1 VLALGPTVP
10 PPGTCEPAVLFG
22 RPPASTQLRTRQGNR
37 VDSNRCVAPE
47 ALNSAPIL
55 AGPETARH
63 EEGNVQQTQAVTGAI
78 RFVGL
83 DVHRRYAT
91 VAAVDSTQQ
100 VVLTAR
106 RIDFEDFDVWTRKHL
121 RPTDVVTLEATS
133 NAWHLYDLLVPLVAS
148 VTVANPIQVALIAK
162 SRVKTDPRDALTLA
176 RLLAAGMLPSV
187 WVPPVEVRELRALGG
202 HRRRL
207 IKQRTQ
213 ARNRLRA
220 VLFARNLFPPAGEA
234 FGPANRGWWEGL
246 DLPASEK
253 LRVRHD
259 LAILN
264 SLEPLIKQIEAE
276 LVRQSSLEPWAD
288 QVAFLVQLP
297 GIGVHNAML
306 LLAAIGDIRRFD
318 APHKLVGYAGL
329 GARVHSSGEEHYG
342 GRITKQGRRDIRSTM
357 VEAAWVAV
365 GSHPYWKELFERLA
379 IRVGRP
385 KAIVAIARKLLVVV
399 WHVLTKQVADREAMP
414 EQVAGKFLEWSWKL
428 GRVNR
433 AGLTSGA
440 FIRRELR
447 RLQLG
452 NNVTA
457 IARGKR
463 TFPIPLAEHAE
474 PVAG

>member
-1 VLALGPTVP
+1 VDA
-10 PPGTCEPAVLFG
+10 EPKFEVVSLEQN
-22 RPPASTQLRTRQGNR
+22 T
-37 VDSNRCVAPE
+37 
-47 ALNSAPIL
+47 
-55 AGPETARH
+55 AGD
-63 EEGNVQQTQAVTGAI
+63 VQT

-91 VAAVDSTQQ
+91 VAAVDSKQQ

-106 RIDFEDFDVWTRKHL
+106 RIDFEDFDVWIRKHL
-121 RPTDVVTLEATS
+121 RRTDVVTLEATS
-133 NAWHLYDLLVPLVAS
+133 NAWHLYDKLIPLVAS
-148 VTVANPIQVALIAK
+148 VTVANQMQIALIAK
-162 SRVKTDPRDALTLA
+162 TRVKTDPRDALTLA

-187 WVPPVEVRELRALGG
+187 WVPPVEVRELRALSG

-220 VLFARNLFPPAGEA
+220 VLFTRNLFPPAGEA

-259 LAILN
+259 LSILD
-264 SLEPLIKQIEAE
+264 SLEPLIKEVEAE
-276 LVRQSSLEPWAD
+276 LVRQSSLEPWAE
-288 QVAFLVQLP
+288 QAAFLVQLP
-297 GIGVHNAML
+297 GIGVHNGML
-306 LLAAIGDIRRFD
+306 LLAAIGDIRRFE
-318 APHKLVGYAGL
+318 ASQKLVGYAGL

-379 IRVGRP
+379 VRVGRP
-385 KAIVAIARKLLVVV
+385 KAIVAIARKLLLVV
-399 WHVLTKQVADREAMP
+399 WHVLTKHVADREAVP
-414 EQVAGKFLEWSWKL
+414 EKVASKFLEWSWKL

-433 AGLTSGA
+433 AGLSSGA
-440 FIRRELR
+440 FIRRELG

-452 NNVTA
+452 ENVAT
-457 IARGKR
+457 ISRGKR
-463 TFPIPLAEHAE
+463 TFPIPLVEG
-474 PVAG
+474 AGQAAG

>member
-1 VLALGPTVP
+1 VT
-10 PPGTCEPAVLFG
+10 
-22 RPPASTQLRTRQGNR
+22 
-37 VDSNRCVAPE
+37 
-47 ALNSAPIL
+47 
-55 AGPETARH
+55 ET
-63 EEGNVQQTQAVTGAI
+63 T

-91 VAAVDSTQQ
+91 VAAVDSQQQ

-106 RIDFEDFDVWTRKHL
+106 RIDFEEFEDWIRKHL
-121 RPTDVVTLEATS
+121 RRTDVVTLEATS
-133 NAWHLYDLLVPLVAS
+133 NAWHLYEMLVPLVAS

-187 WVPPVEVRELRALGG
+187 WVPPVEVRELRALSG

-220 VLFARNLFPPAGEA
+220 VLFTHNLFPPPGEA
-234 FGPANRGWWEGL
+234 FAPGNRGWWEGL

-259 LAILN
+259 LSILD
-264 SLEPLIKQIEAE
+264 SLEPLIKQVEAE
-276 LVRQSSLEPWAD
+276 LVRQSSLEPWTEQA
-288 QVAFLVQLP
+288 AFLVQLP

-306 LLAAIGDIRRFD
+306 LLGAIGDIRRFD

-365 GSHPYWKELFERLA
+365 GSHPYWKEVFDRLA
-379 IRVGRP
+379 VRVGRP
-385 KAIVAIARKLLVVV
+385 KAIVAVARKLLVVV
-399 WHVLTKQVADREAMP
+399 WHVLTNQVADREAIT

-433 AGLTSGA
+433 AGLTAGG

-452 NNVTA
+452 DNLSV
-457 IARGKR
+457 IRRGQRK
-463 TFPIPLAEHAE
+463 FPIPLAEHAE
-474 PVAG
+474 QAVG

>member
-1 VLALGPTVP
+1 MSLA
-10 PPGTCEPAVLFG
+10 
-22 RPPASTQLRTRQGNR
+22 ASG
-37 VDSNRCVAPE
+37 VGE
-47 ALNSAPIL
+47 A
-55 AGPETARH
+55 
-63 EEGNVQQTQAVTGAI
+63 QT

-83 DVHRRYAT
+83 DVHRKYAT
-91 VAAVDSTQQ
+91 VAAVDSKQQ

-106 RIDFEDFDVWTRKHL
+106 RIDFNDFDEWVRKHV
-121 RPTDVVTLEATS
+121 RKTDIVTLEATS
-133 NAWHLYDLLVPLVAS
+133 NAWHLYDMLVPLVAS
-148 VTVANPIQVALIAK
+148 VTVANPMQVALIAK
-162 SRVKTDPRDALTLA
+162 TRVKTDPRDALTLA

-187 WVPPVEVRELRALGG
+187 WVPPVSVRELRALGN
-202 HRRRL
+202 HRSRL

-220 VLFARNLFPPAGEA
+220 VLFTHNLFPPAGEA

-253 LRVRHD
+253 LRVRQD
-259 LAILN
+259 LSILD
-264 SLEPLIKQIEAE
+264 SLEPLVNEVEAE
-276 LVRQSSLEPWAD
+276 LVRQSSLEPWAE
-288 QVAFLVQLP
+288 QAAFLVQLP

-306 LLAAIGDIRRFD
+306 LLAAIGDIGRFE

-365 GSHPYWKELFERLA
+365 AGHAYWKESFERLA
-379 IRVGRP
+379 FRVGKP

-399 WHVLTKQVADREAMP
+399 WHVLTKQVADREA
-414 EQVAGKFLEWSWKL
+414 VAEKVASKLLEWSWKL
-428 GRVNR
+428 GRANR

-452 NNVTA
+452 ENITA
-457 IARGKR
+457 ISRGKR
-463 TFPIPLAEHAE
+463 KFPIPVSEEANQA
-474 PVAG
+474 VG